1 MKKRYLV
8 LGLIIAC
15 SLLNAS
21 DKSIKLE
28 ESVITTENSTATLG
42 DIPRNIT
49 VLTGSEIQE
58 RGAQNIAQ
66 ALKMV
71 SSVVVKEMGGTDAT
85 FDLRG
90 QGATATSNVI
100 VLVDGAPM
108 NSIDL
113 SGYKTSQIPIETIER
128 IEVIPAGGSVLY
140 GDGAI
145 GGVINIITK
154 SPQNIENYGSLGLEL
169 GSYGLFKETLAYGTA
184 INDRFFIE
192 LDYLNRHKDSYRDY
206 QKDNLESFNFRSK
219 YRLDDGI
226 LNFKYNY
233 SNNRFKAPGKLTSAE
248 VDEDR
253 TQSNTKAWRVD
264 GRTERNNFVGD
275 YTYEINSDL
284 EFKLLGTYT
293 HERYSSNGSNYKTD
307 IGYIKPQLKY
317 NYLENSYLVLG
328 TDFYDGETIQGYGD
342 KAKKESFGAYIINNY
357 SWEKFVFSQGYRRQD
372 IKYKKIGRAHV

>member
-15 SLLNAS
+15 NLLNAS

-71 SSVVVKEMGGTDAT
+71 SSVIVKEMGGTDAT

-154 SPQNIENYGSLGLEL
+154 SPQNRENYGSLGLEL
-169 GSYGLFKETLAYGTA
+169 GSYGLFK
-184 INDRFFIE
+184 
-192 LDYLNRHKDSYRDY
+192 
-206 QKDNLESFNFRSK
+206 
-219 YRLDDGI
+219 
-226 LNFKYNY
+226 
-233 SNNRFKAPGKLTSAE
+233 
-248 VDEDR
+248 
-253 TQSNTKAWRVD
+253 
-264 GRTERNNFVGD
+264 
-275 YTYEINSDL
+275 
-284 EFKLLGTYT
+284 
-293 HERYSSNGSNYKTD
+293 
-307 IGYIKPQLKY
+307 
-317 NYLENSYLVLG
+317 
-328 TDFYDGETIQGYGD
+328 
-342 KAKKESFGAYIINNY
+342 
-357 SWEKFVFSQGYRRQD
+357 
-372 IKYKKIGRAHV
+372 